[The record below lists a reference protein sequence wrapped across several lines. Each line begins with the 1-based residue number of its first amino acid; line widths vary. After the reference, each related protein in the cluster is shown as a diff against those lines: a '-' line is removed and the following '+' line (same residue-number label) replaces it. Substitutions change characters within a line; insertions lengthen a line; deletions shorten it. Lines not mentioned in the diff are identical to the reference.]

1 MAEFTFLTPYWLLGL
16 LVIPVVLALNSQ
28 YKGKKS
34 SLIAPHLAKMLGHS
48 VKVKHFYFVWGL
60 AWAMAC
66 IALAGPSWQSN
77 TRPSFELSQ
86 NRVLVLD
93 MSRSMYA
100 TDVKPNRLT
109 QTRYKALDLL
119 PKWKEGSTGLVAY
132 AGDAYT
138 LSPLTTDSSTLAGII
153 EHLSPELM
161 PYQGSNLPA
170 AIETALDQFSQAGV
184 NQGDIVV
191 LADDL
196 DDSELTRSLSLLN
209 GKDIRVSV
217 IAIGTADGAPIAL
230 PDGAQMKNQRGNTI
244 VAKTNLK
251 NLQTLA
257 KKTGGL
263 FVPVQHNNRDVDS
276 IATFTDNAGS
286 HLAAKQSED
295 VKMDSRLN
303 GGFWL
308 LPLLLIPAAL
318 LFRRGMIWVLLAS
331 VLPMTWTPK
340 AEANAFLNQNQQGEQ
355 LYQQG
360 EYEKA
365 QSAFTD
371 LNWKGA
377 ASYQAGDYESA
388 IQAFS
393 NNKTL
398 DGRYN
403 LANALAQNGQLED
416 AADLYKQLIDEKPDF
431 EAAKKNLSV
440 VEEKLKQQQ
449 QPWLGRM
456 ALTPTVWLWR
466 SLSQLV
472 KVVVMSEV

>member
-1 MAEFTFLTPYWLLGL
+1 MAEFTFLNPYCLLGL

-28 YKGKKS
+28 YRTKKS

-48 VKVKHFYFVWGL
+48 VKTKHYFAIWGL
-60 AWAMAC
+60 AWAIAC
-66 IALAGPSWQSN
+66 IALASPSWQSN

-100 TDVKPNRLT
+100 TDVKPNRLS
-109 QTRYKALDLL
+109 QTRYKASDLL

-153 EHLSPELM
+153 ENLSPELM
-161 PYQGSNLPA
+161 PYQGSNLPS
-170 AIETALDQFSQAGV
+170 AIETALGQFTQAGV

-196 DDSELTRSLSLLN
+196 DDSELSRSLALVN

-217 IAIGTADGAPIAL
+217 LAIGTSTGAPIAL
-230 PDGAQMKNQRGNTI
+230 PDGSLMKSRQGNTV

-251 NLQTLA
+251 NLQKLA
-257 KKTGGL
+257 KETGGL
-263 FVPVQHNNRDVDS
+263 FVPIQHNNRDVEN
-276 IATFTDNAGS
+276 IAAFTNNAS
-286 HLAAKQSED
+286 NNLAAKQSED
-295 VKMDSRLN
+295 VKTDSRLN

-318 LFRRGMIWVLLAS
+318 LFRRGMIWLLVAT
-331 VLPMTWTPK
+331 VLPMSWTPK
-340 AEANAFLNQNQQGEQ
+340 AEANAFLNQNQQGEE

-365 QSAFTD
+365 QSTFTD
-371 LNWKGA
+371 PNWKGA

-388 IQAFS
+388 IEAFS
-393 NNKTL
+393 NNPSL

-403 LANALAQNGQLED
+403 LANALAKNGQLED
-416 AADLYKQLIDEKPDF
+416 AAELYKNVIQEKPDF

-449 QPWLGRM
+449 
-456 ALTPTVWLWR
+456 
-466 SLSQLV
+466 
-472 KVVVMSEV
+472 